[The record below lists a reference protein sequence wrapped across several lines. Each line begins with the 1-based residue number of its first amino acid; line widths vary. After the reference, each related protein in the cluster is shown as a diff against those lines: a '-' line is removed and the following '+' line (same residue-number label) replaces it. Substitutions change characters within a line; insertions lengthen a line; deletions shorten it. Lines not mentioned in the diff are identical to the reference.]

1 MIRQVFLGILLL
13 LLAFGALGQ
22 EAAKF
27 LRKGNGEYKAGKYYE
42 AELEYRKAQELDGA
56 SSKAQFN
63 LGASLFQQEK
73 YDEALKSFQGLAG
86 RTDLD
91 ASVRAS
97 SLYNLGNTYFKQK
110 QYKESLAAY
119 KEALRLEPDSKDI
132 KYNMSAALRKLQ
144 EEQQQDKKDQDNKEN
159 QDKKD
164 KNNQDKQG
172 EGKDKQD
179 DQNSDQNKDQ
189 NKDQKDKGQQDKDNK
204 SNQDKDQN
212 KEQQQQQSK
221 PQDGSQ
227 GQDRKEKSTMSQE
240 DAAQLLKAL
249 ENQESALQAKIQKEK
264 AKAAAKVKKTDK
276 DW

>member
-144 EEQQQDKKDQDNKEN
+144 EEQQQDKKNQDNTEN

-164 KNNQDKQG
+164 KDKQG

-189 NKDQKDKGQQDKDNK
+189 KDKGQQDKDNK
-204 SNQDKDQN
+204 SNEDKDQN